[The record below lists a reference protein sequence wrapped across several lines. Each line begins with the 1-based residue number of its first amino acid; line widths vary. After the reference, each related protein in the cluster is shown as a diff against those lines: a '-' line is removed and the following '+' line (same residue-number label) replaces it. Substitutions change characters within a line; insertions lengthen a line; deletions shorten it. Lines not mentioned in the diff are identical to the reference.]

1 MNVLS
6 LFDGISCGMLA
17 LDKLGIN
24 IDNYFASEIDE
35 NAIKISKANYS
46 NIKHIGDITKITKND
61 IKNMPK
67 IDLVLAGSPCQG
79 FSNNGKGLN
88 FKDPRSKLFFDFVNI
103 LEWVREVNNKD
114 VKFLLEN
121 VKMKKEWEN
130 IISQYVKVNPIEINS
145 KLLTAQNRPRLYW
158 TNINGVSIPKDAG
171 IKLIDMLDRNVEFDY
186 IEYEG
191 LRICKSIS
199 ENSIKL
205 ISKVENEVRIK
216 QAVKQGYIVAN
227 EGDGINLSFPCS
239 TSRRGRVI
247 KEKSNCLDTSC
258 NICVYINKSIR
269 RFTISEM
276 EKLQGL
282 PVGYTNYVLDR
293 HRVKAI
299 GNGWT
304 IDVIEHIL
312 KGLMAK
318 EKELINIE
326 FAKVKLEGN
335 YVEQLKWII

>member
-6 LFDGISCGMLA
+6 LFDGISCGMIA

-24 IDNYFASEIDE
+24 VNNYFASEIDE
-35 NAIKISKANYS
+35 NAIKISKANYP
-46 NIKHIGDITKITKND
+46 NIKHIGDVTEITKDN

-67 IDLVLAGSPCQG
+67 IDLILGGSPCQG

-88 FKDPRSKLFFDFVNI
+88 FNDPRSKLFFDFVNI
-103 LEWVREVNNKD
+103 LNWVREVNNKN

-130 IISQYVKVNPIEINS
+130 IITQYVKVKPIEINS

-158 TNINGVSIPKDAG
+158 SNIDNIDIPKDAG
-171 IKLIDMLDRNVEFDY
+171 IELINILDKNVKFDFMNH
-186 IEYEG
+186 EG
-191 LRICKSIS
+191 LKICKSIS
-199 ENSIKL
+199 ENSRNL
-205 ISKVENEVRIK
+205 IYRVDNEVRIK
-216 QAVKQGYIVAN
+216 QATKQGYIVAN

-239 TSRRGRVI
+239 LSRRGRVI
-247 KEKSNCLDTSC
+247 KGKSNCLDTSC
-258 NICVYINKSIR
+258 NICVYIDNSIR
-269 RFTISEM
+269 RFTINEL

-282 PVGYTNYVLDR
+282 PIGYTNHVSDR
-293 HRVKAI
+293 NRIKAI

-312 KGLMAK
+312 RNLVDT
-318 EKELINIE
+318 EVV
-326 FAKVKLEGN
+326 KVKLGKE

>member
-6 LFDGISCGMLA
+6 LFDGISCGMIA

-24 IDNYFASEIDE
+24 VNNYFASEIDE
-35 NAIKISKANYS
+35 NAIKISKANYP
-46 NIKHIGDITKITKND
+46 NIKHIGDVTKITKDN

-67 IDLVLAGSPCQG
+67 IDLILGGSPCQG

-88 FKDPRSKLFFDFVNI
+88 FNDPRSKLFFDFVNI
-103 LEWVREVNNKD
+103 LNWVREVNNKN

-130 IISQYVKVNPIEINS
+130 IITQYVKVKPIEINS

-158 TNINGVSIPKDAG
+158 SNIDNIDIPKDAG
-171 IKLIDMLDRNVEFDY
+171 IELINILDKNVKFDF
-186 IEYEG
+186 INHEG
-191 LRICKSIS
+191 LKICKSIS
-199 ENSIKL
+199 ENSRNL
-205 ISKVENEVRIK
+205 IYRVDNEVRIK
-216 QAVKQGYIVAN
+216 QATKQGYIVAN

-239 TSRRGRVI
+239 LSRRGRVI
-247 KEKSNCLDTSC
+247 KGKSNCLDTSC
-258 NICVYINKSIR
+258 NICVYIDNSIR
-269 RFTISEM
+269 RFTINEL

-282 PVGYTNYVLDR
+282 PIGYTNHVSDR
-293 HRVKAI
+293 SRMKAI

-312 KGLMAK
+312 RNLVDT
-318 EKELINIE
+318 EVV
-326 FAKVKLEGN
+326 KVKLGKE

>member
-6 LFDGISCGMLA
+6 LFDGISCGMIA

-24 IDNYFASEIDE
+24 VNNYFASEIDE
-35 NAIKISKANYS
+35 NAIKISKANYP
-46 NIKHIGDITKITKND
+46 NIKHIGDVTKITKDN

-67 IDLVLAGSPCQG
+67 IDLILGGSPCQG

-88 FKDPRSKLFFDFVNI
+88 FNDPRSKLFFDFVNI
-103 LEWVREVNNKD
+103 LNWVREVNNKN

-130 IISQYVKVNPIEINS
+130 IITQYVKVKPIEINS

-158 TNINGVSIPKDAG
+158 SNIDNIDIPKDAG
-171 IKLIDMLDRNVEFDY
+171 IELINILDKNVKFDF
-186 IEYEG
+186 INHEG
-191 LRICKSIS
+191 LKICKSIS
-199 ENSIKL
+199 ENSRNL
-205 ISKVENEVRIK
+205 IYRVDNEVRIK
-216 QAVKQGYIVAN
+216 QATKQGYIVAN

-239 TSRRGRVI
+239 LSRRGRVI
-247 KEKSNCLDTSC
+247 KGKSNCLDTSC
-258 NICVYINKSIR
+258 NICVYIDNSIR
-269 RFTISEM
+269 RFTINEL

-282 PVGYTNYVLDR
+282 PIGYTNHVSDR
-293 HRVKAI
+293 NRIKAI

-312 KGLMAK
+312 RNLVDT
-318 EKELINIE
+318 EVV
-326 FAKVKLEGN
+326 KVKLGKE

>member
-6 LFDGISCGMLA
+6 LFDGISCGMIA

-24 IDNYFASEIDE
+24 VNNYFASEIDE
-35 NAIKISKANYS
+35 NAIKISKANYP
-46 NIKHIGDITKITKND
+46 NIKHIGDVTKITKDN

-67 IDLVLAGSPCQG
+67 IDLILGGSPCQG

-88 FKDPRSKLFFDFVNI
+88 FNDPRSKLFFDFVNI
-103 LEWVREVNNKD
+103 LNWVREVNNKN

-130 IISQYVKVNPIEINS
+130 IITQYVKVKPIEINS

-158 TNINGVSIPKDAG
+158 SNIDNIDIPKDAG
-171 IKLIDMLDRNVEFDY
+171 IELINILDKNVKFDF
-186 IEYEG
+186 INHEG
-191 LRICKSIS
+191 LKICKSIS
-199 ENSIKL
+199 ENSRNL
-205 ISKVENEVRIK
+205 IYRVDDEVRIK
-216 QAVKQGYIVAN
+216 QATKQGYIVAN

-239 TSRRGRVI
+239 LSRRGRVI
-247 KEKSNCLDTSC
+247 KGKSNCLDTSC
-258 NICVYINKSIR
+258 NICVYIDNSIR
-269 RFTISEM
+269 RFTINEL

-282 PVGYTNYVLDR
+282 PIGYTNHVSDR
-293 HRVKAI
+293 NRIKAI

-312 KGLMAK
+312 RNLVDT
-318 EKELINIE
+318 EVV
-326 FAKVKLEGN
+326 KVKLGKE

>member
-6 LFDGISCGMLA
+6 LFDGISCGMIA

-24 IDNYFASEIDE
+24 VNNYFASEIDE
-35 NAIKISKANYS
+35 NAIKISKANYP
-46 NIKHIGDITKITKND
+46 NIKHIGDVTEITEDN

-67 IDLVLAGSPCQG
+67 IDLILGGSPCQG

-88 FKDPRSKLFFDFVNI
+88 FNDPRSKLFFDFVNI
-103 LEWVREVNNKD
+103 LNWVREVNNKN

-130 IISQYVKVNPIEINS
+130 IITQYVKVKPIEINS

-158 TNINGVSIPKDAG
+158 SNIDNIDIPKDVG
-171 IKLIDMLDRNVEFDY
+171 IELINILDKNVKFDF
-186 IEYEG
+186 INHEG
-191 LRICKSIS
+191 LKICKSVS
-199 ENSIKL
+199 ENSRNL
-205 ISKVENEVRIK
+205 IYRVDNEVRIK
-216 QAVKQGYIVAN
+216 QATKQGYIVAN

-239 TSRRGRVI
+239 LSRRGRVI
-247 KEKSNCLDTSC
+247 KGKSNCLDTSC
-258 NICVYINKSIR
+258 NICVYIDNSIR
-269 RFTISEM
+269 RFTINEL

-282 PVGYTNYVLDR
+282 PIGYTNHVSDR
-293 HRVKAI
+293 NRIKAI

-312 KGLMAK
+312 RNLVDT
-318 EKELINIE
+318 EVV
-326 FAKVKLEGN
+326 KVKLGKE

>member
-6 LFDGISCGMLA
+6 LFDGISCGMIA

-24 IDNYFASEIDE
+24 VNNYFASEIDE
-35 NAIKISKANYS
+35 NAIKISKANYP
-46 NIKHIGDITKITKND
+46 NIKHIGDVTKITKDN

-67 IDLVLAGSPCQG
+67 IDLILGGSPCQG

-88 FKDPRSKLFFDFVNI
+88 FNDPRSKLFFDFVNI
-103 LEWVREVNNKD
+103 LNWVREVNNKN

-130 IISQYVKVNPIEINS
+130 IITQYVKVKPIEINS

-158 TNINGVSIPKDAG
+158 SNIDNIDIPKDEG
-171 IKLIDMLDRNVEFDY
+171 IELINILDKNVKFDF
-186 IEYEG
+186 INHEG
-191 LRICKSIS
+191 LKICKSIS
-199 ENSIKL
+199 ENSKNL
-205 ISKVENEVRIK
+205 IYRVDNEVRIK
-216 QAVKQGYIVAN
+216 QATKQGYIVAN

-239 TSRRGRVI
+239 LSRRGRVI
-247 KEKSNCLDTSC
+247 KGKSNCLDTSC
-258 NICVYINKSIR
+258 NICVYIDNSIR
-269 RFTISEM
+269 RFTINEL

-282 PVGYTNYVLDR
+282 PIGHTNHVSDR
-293 HRVKAI
+293 SRIKVI

-312 KGLMAK
+312 RNLVDT
-318 EKELINIE
+318 EVV
-326 FAKVKLEGN
+326 KVKLGKE

>member
-6 LFDGISCGMLA
+6 LFDGISCGMIA

-24 IDNYFASEIDE
+24 VNNYFASEIDE
-35 NAIKISKANYS
+35 NAIKISKANYP
-46 NIKHIGDITKITKND
+46 NIKHIGDVTKITKDN

-67 IDLVLAGSPCQG
+67 IDLILGGSPCQG

-88 FKDPRSKLFFDFVNI
+88 FNDPRSKLFFDFVNI
-103 LEWVREVNNKD
+103 LNWVREVNNKN

-130 IISQYVKVNPIEINS
+130 IITQYVKVKPIEINS

-158 TNINGVSIPKDAG
+158 SNIDNIDIPKDAG
-171 IKLIDMLDRNVEFDY
+171 IELINILDKNVKFDF
-186 IEYEG
+186 INHEG
-191 LRICKSIS
+191 LKICKSIS
-199 ENSIKL
+199 ENSRNL
-205 ISKVENEVRIK
+205 IYRVDNEVRIK
-216 QAVKQGYIVAN
+216 QATKQGYIVAN

-239 TSRRGRVI
+239 LSRRGRVI
-247 KEKSNCLDTSC
+247 KGKSNCLDTSC
-258 NICVYINKSIR
+258 NICVYIDNSIR
-269 RFTISEM
+269 RFTINEL

-282 PVGYTNYVLDR
+282 PIGYTNHVSDR
-293 HRVKAI
+293 NRIKAI

-312 KGLMAK
+312 RNLVDT
-318 EKELINIE
+318 EVV
-326 FAKVKLEGN
+326 KVKLGKE
-335 YVEQLKWII
+335 YVEQLKWIV

>member
-6 LFDGISCGMLA
+6 LFDGISCGMIA

-24 IDNYFASEIDE
+24 VNNYFASEIDE
-35 NAIKISKANYS
+35 NAIKISKANYP
-46 NIKHIGDITKITKND
+46 NIKHIGDVTKITKDN

-67 IDLVLAGSPCQG
+67 IDLILGGSPCQG

-88 FKDPRSKLFFDFVNI
+88 FNDPRSKLFFDFVNI
-103 LEWVREVNNKD
+103 LNWVREVNNKN

-130 IISQYVKVNPIEINS
+130 IITQYVKVKPIEINS

-158 TNINGVSIPKDAG
+158 SNIDNIDIPKDAG
-171 IKLIDMLDRNVEFDY
+171 IELINILDKNVKFDF
-186 IEYEG
+186 INHEG
-191 LRICKSIS
+191 LKICKSIS
-199 ENSIKL
+199 ENSKNL
-205 ISKVENEVRIK
+205 IYRVDNEVRIK
-216 QAVKQGYIVAN
+216 QATKQGYIVAN

-239 TSRRGRVI
+239 LSRRGRVI
-247 KEKSNCLDTSC
+247 KGKSNCLDTSC
-258 NICVYINKSIR
+258 NICVYIDNSIR
-269 RFTISEM
+269 RFTINEL

-282 PVGYTNYVLDR
+282 PIGYTNHVSDR
-293 HRVKAI
+293 SRIKAI

-312 KGLMAK
+312 RNLVDT
-318 EKELINIE
+318 EVV
-326 FAKVKLEGN
+326 KVKLGKE
-335 YVEQLKWII
+335 YVEQLKWVI

>member
-6 LFDGISCGMLA
+6 LFDGISCGMIA

-24 IDNYFASEIDE
+24 VNNYFASEIDE
-35 NAIKISKANYS
+35 NAIKISKANYP
-46 NIKHIGDITKITKND
+46 NIKHIGDVTKITKDN

-67 IDLVLAGSPCQG
+67 IDLILGGSPCQG

-88 FKDPRSKLFFDFVNI
+88 FNDPRSKLFFDFVNI
-103 LEWVREVNNKD
+103 LNWVREVNNKN

-130 IISQYVKVNPIEINS
+130 IITQYVKVKPIEINS

-158 TNINGVSIPKDAG
+158 SNIDNIDIPKDAG
-171 IKLIDMLDRNVEFDY
+171 IELINILDKNVKFDF
-186 IEYEG
+186 INHEG
-191 LRICKSIS
+191 LKICKSIS
-199 ENSIKL
+199 ENSRNL
-205 ISKVENEVRIK
+205 IYRVDNEVRIK
-216 QAVKQGYIVAN
+216 QATKQGYIVAN

-239 TSRRGRVI
+239 LSRRGRVI
-247 KEKSNCLDTSC
+247 KGKSNCLDTSC
-258 NICVYINKSIR
+258 NICVYIDNSIR
-269 RFTISEM
+269 RFTINEL

-282 PVGYTNYVLDR
+282 PIGYTNHVSDR
-293 HRVKAI
+293 SRIKAI

-312 KGLMAK
+312 RNLVDT
-318 EKELINIE
+318 EVV
-326 FAKVKLEGN
+326 KVKLGKE

>member
-6 LFDGISCGMLA
+6 LFDGISCGMIA

-24 IDNYFASEIDE
+24 VNNYFASEIDE
-35 NAIKISKANYS
+35 NAIKISKANYP
-46 NIKHIGDITKITKND
+46 NIKHIGDVTKITKDN

-67 IDLVLAGSPCQG
+67 IDLILGGSPCQG

-88 FKDPRSKLFFDFVNI
+88 FNDPRSKLFFDFVNI
-103 LEWVREVNNKD
+103 LNWVREVNNKN

-130 IISQYVKVNPIEINS
+130 IITQYVKVKPIEINS

-158 TNINGVSIPKDAG
+158 SNIDNIDIPKDAG
-171 IKLIDMLDRNVEFDY
+171 IELINILDKNVKFDF
-186 IEYEG
+186 INHEG
-191 LRICKSIS
+191 LKICKSIS
-199 ENSIKL
+199 ENSKNL
-205 ISKVENEVRIK
+205 IYRVDNEVRIK
-216 QAVKQGYIVAN
+216 QATKQGYIVAN

-239 TSRRGRVI
+239 LSRRGRVI
-247 KEKSNCLDTSC
+247 KGKSNCLDTSC
-258 NICVYINKSIR
+258 NICVYIDNSIR
-269 RFTISEM
+269 RFTINEL

-282 PVGYTNYVLDR
+282 PIGYTNHVSDR
-293 HRVKAI
+293 SRIKAI

-312 KGLMAK
+312 RNLVDT
-318 EKELINIE
+318 EVV
-326 FAKVKLEGN
+326 KVKLGKE